1 MASMQ
6 FCRECNN
13 ILYPRED
20 KETKTLKLK
29 CKNCQ
34 TEEDAEQNTVYHN
47 DMDPDTSTKVR
58 TRIRGGDAGR
68 ACGGASWGRGQHDQ
82 ALCAHVCRFTLL
94 YNSYRPALRPSPPHP
109 PSRASPRARV
119 LRSRRRPP
127 SNPPPPRPTTANF
140 CQLDIFQGDL
150 VMDPTLSRSQDT
162 ECPEC
167 QSRGAVFF
175 RAHGDKKATKLSLV
189 FICVGCQHKWMQ

>member
-58 TRIRGGDAGR
+58 TRTRGGNAGR
-68 ACGGASWGRGQHDQ
+68 ARGGASRGGGSMTRHG
-82 ALCAHVCRFTLL
+82 VRTSPSSSYFTILTA
-94 YNSYRPALRPSPPHP
+94 PPFRPSPPHP
-109 PSRASPRARV
+109 PSRHVRV
-119 LRSRRRPP
+119 LRCAPCVAPP
-127 SNPPPPRPTTANF
+127 PNPPPPRPTTVYF

>member
-58 TRIRGGDAGR
+58 TRTRGGNAGR
-68 ACGGASWGRGQHDQ
+68 ARGGRRGAGAS
-82 ALCAHVCRFTLL
+82 
-94 YNSYRPALRPSPPHP
+94 
-109 PSRASPRARV
+109 
-119 LRSRRRPP
+119 
-127 SNPPPPRPTTANF
+127 
-140 CQLDIFQGDL
+140 
-150 VMDPTLSRSQDT
+150 
-162 ECPEC
+162 
-167 QSRGAVFF
+167 
-175 RAHGDKKATKLSLV
+175 
-189 FICVGCQHKWMQ
+189 

>member
-82 ALCAHVCRFTLL
+82 HCVRTSA
-94 YNSYRPALRPSPPHP
+94 
-109 PSRASPRARV
+109 ASPYFTILTAPPFALPLRTPHRARPLV
-119 LRSRRRPP
+119 RVFCAPGVV
-127 SNPPPPRPTTANF
+127 PPPTPRPRAP
-140 CQLDIFQGDL
+140 LP
-150 VMDPTLSRSQDT
+150 PTSVSST
-162 ECPEC
+162 
-167 QSRGAVFF
+167 FF
-175 RAHGDKKATKLSLV
+175 RETS
-189 FICVGCQHKWMQ
+189 